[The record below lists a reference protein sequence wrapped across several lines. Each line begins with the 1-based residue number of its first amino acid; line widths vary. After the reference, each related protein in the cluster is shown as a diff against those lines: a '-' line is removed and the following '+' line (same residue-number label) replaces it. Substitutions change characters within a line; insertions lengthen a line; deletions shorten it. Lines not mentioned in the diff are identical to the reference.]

1 MTNVFLSHI
10 IAFSFGEVA
19 EWFKAHAWKACKP
32 FKGFGGSNPPL
43 SASTPISMRV
53 SKDQDRM
60 STKMSTTGTSIL
72 KA

>member
-43 SASTPISMRV
+43 SASSLSNFI
-53 SKDQDRM
+53 K
-60 STKMSTTGTSIL
+60 
-72 KA
+72 

>member
-43 SASTPISMRV
+43 SAIPLFHKPSLTI
-53 SKDQDRM
+53 
-60 STKMSTTGTSIL
+60 IEYL
-72 KA
+72 

>member
-43 SASTPISMRV
+43 SAIPLVHKPSL
-53 SKDQDRM
+53 
-60 STKMSTTGTSIL
+60 SIIEYL
-72 KA
+72 